1 MKKLALGLILGVLM
15 LAVPAATFAQGVDWY
30 GHFEKGDFS
39 VGAGLGLG
47 FGGWG
52 YGLSIF
58 PGAEYTVAD
67 WRIGDTV
74 PLALGVSARG
84 LIGFSNY
91 YGTVFG
97 IGPFVTLH
105 LGFRDAEFFPE
116 FLQKLDLY
124 TALGLAVT
132 FGGNTALYNP
142 VGLNQYFGLNYFV
155 NDKLALYLE
164 ENYWG
169 YYVGT
174 TLGVLFKF

>member
-1 MKKLALGLILGVLM
+1 MKKLALGLILGVLL
-15 LAVPAATFAQGVDWY
+15 LAIPAATFAQGTDWY

-39 VGAGLGLG
+39 VGAGVGLG

-58 PGAEYTVAD
+58 PGAEYTIAD

-84 LIGFSNY
+84 LIGFSSY

-97 IGPFVTLH
+97 VGPFVAVH
-105 LGFRDAEFFPE
+105 VGFRGLDIPEFF
-116 FLQKLDLY
+116 QKFDVY

-132 FGGNTALYNP
+132 FGGNTGLYSP
-142 VGLNQYFGLNYFV
+142 FGLNSYGGFNYFLKE
-155 NDKLALYLE
+155 NLALYLE
-164 ENYWG
+164 GSYWG
-169 YYVGT
+169 YYGGT
-174 TLGVLFKF
+174 TLGVLYKF